1 VPDRTATPSARS
13 SIGLIAVVL
22 LSLTAGRIALAYGPE
37 GHLIAGQLA
46 DDLLCERA
54 RTEIAVLGDGQ
65 DLGELGLWADRIR
78 SDPAYADSAP
88 WHYMNIADGEPLADF
103 QHPPEGDVLW
113 AIDRFAGRLRDESL
127 GRGERAEALK
137 FLVHFIVD
145 LHQPLHV
152 GLADDR
158 GGNSVRLRYRGEA
171 TNLHR
176 LWDTHAI
183 EWADLS
189 FGSYR
194 RRLRQDVLA
203 AAGPV
208 SLDPL
213 VWAEESL
220 ALRPAVYDFGEAN
233 REPNA
238 AYMAF
243 AASTTRGRLAAA
255 ARRLAGTLNA
265 TFCVGAAF

>member
-1 VPDRTATPSARS
+1 MRRPFIAR
-13 SIGLIAVVL
+13 IAVVL
-22 LSLTAGRIALAYGPE
+22 IALSADRLALAYGPQ

-46 DDLLCERA
+46 EELLCELA
-54 RTEIAVLGDGQ
+54 SDEIAVLGDRQ

-78 SDPAYADSAP
+78 ADPAHADSAP
-88 WHYMNIADGEPLADF
+88 WHFMNIADGTPLSDF
-103 QHPPEGDVLW
+103 EHPPEGDLLW
-113 AIDRFAGRLRDESL
+113 AIDRFGGRLRDASL
-127 GRGERAEALK
+127 GRSERAEALK

-158 GGNSVRLRYRGEA
+158 GGNAVQLRFRGES

-183 EWADLS
+183 EWTDLTI
-189 FGSYR
+189 GSYR

-203 AAGPV
+203 ATGPV

-220 ALRPAVYDFGEAN
+220 ALRPAVYDFGALN

-243 AASTTRGRLAAA
+243 AAATTQNRLATA
-255 ARRLAGTLNA
+255 ARRLAASLNA
-265 TFCVGAAF
+265 TFCN

>member
-1 VPDRTATPSARS
+1 M
-13 SIGLIAVVL
+13 
-22 LSLTAGRIALAYGPE
+22 
-37 GHLIAGQLA
+37 IAGQVA
-46 DDLLCERA
+46 DELLCERA
-54 RTEIAVLGDGQ
+54 REEVAVLGDRQ

-78 SDPAYADSAP
+78 SDPAYADAAP
-88 WHYMNIADGEPLADF
+88 WHYMNIADDVPLSEF
-103 QHPPEGDVLW
+103 EHPSEGDVLL
-113 AIDRFAGRLRDESL
+113 AIDRFAGRLRDVSR
-127 GRGERAEALK
+127 GRSERSEALK

-158 GGNSVRLRYRGEA
+158 GGNSVLLRYRGES

-183 EWADLS
+183 DWAGLS
-189 FGSYR
+189 LRSYR
-194 RRLRQDVLA
+194 LSVQRDVMA
-203 AAGPV
+203 SDSPV

-233 REPNA
+233 HEPDA
-238 AYMAF
+238 AYMNF
-243 AASTTRGRLAAA
+243 AASTTHDRLVAAA
-255 ARRLAGTLNA
+255 QRLAGTLNA
-265 TFCVGAAF
+265 AFCN

>member
-1 VPDRTATPSARS
+1 L
-13 SIGLIAVVL
+13 IGRIAVVL
-22 LSLTAGRIALAYGPE
+22 LALTAGRLALAYGPE
-37 GHLIAGQLA
+37 GHLIAGRLA
-46 DDLLCERA
+46 EELLCERA
-54 RTEIAVLGDGQ
+54 RREIAVLGERQ

-88 WHYMNIADGEPLADF
+88 WHFMNIADGTPLSAF
-103 QHPPEGDVLW
+103 EHPPEGDVLS

-127 GRGERAEALK
+127 GQSERAEALK

-158 GGNSVRLRYRGEA
+158 GGNAVQLRFRGES

-183 EWADLS
+183 EWTDLTIR
-189 FGSYR
+189 SYR
-194 RRLRQDVLA
+194 RRLRRDVLA
-203 AAGPV
+203 AAGPD

-220 ALRPAVYDFGEAN
+220 ALRPAVYDFGARN

-243 AASTTRGRLAAA
+243 AASTTHDRLAAA
-255 ARRLAGTLNA
+255 ARRLAASLNA
-265 TFCVGAAF
+265 TFCN